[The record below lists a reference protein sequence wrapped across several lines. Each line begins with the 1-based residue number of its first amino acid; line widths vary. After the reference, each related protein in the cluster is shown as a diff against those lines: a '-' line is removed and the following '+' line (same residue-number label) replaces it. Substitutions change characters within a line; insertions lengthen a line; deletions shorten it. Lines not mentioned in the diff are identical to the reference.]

1 MSVSPAHGRASNK
14 YNAAHYEGLR
24 VQVVKGRREQIKAQ
38 AATEGKSLNQYV
50 LDAIDEHEQ
59 RKAGN

>member
-14 YNAAHYEGLR
+14 YNAAHYDSLR
-24 VQVVKGRREQIKAQ
+24 IQTAKGHREQLKRQ
-38 AATEGKSLNQYV
+38 AAAEGKSLNQYV

-59 RKAGN
+59 RKAAE